1 MLRTRR
7 RAASSTGSSNAGYL
21 LPVILFWGYEMP
33 TCLTFETNEPPIQY
47 RHHRIEVSRVGRGW
61 RASIFAPNAMRP
73 LDDSPSNLE
82 KSDKKEIVAQAK
94 RVIDAHL
101 TSASRLGQ

>member
-1 MLRTRR
+1 
-7 RAASSTGSSNAGYL
+7 
-21 LPVILFWGYEMP
+21 MP
-33 TCLTFETNEPPIQY
+33 MCVTSKPNEPPIQY
-47 RHHRIEVSRVGRGW
+47 RHHRMEVSRVGKGW

-73 LDDSPSNLE
+73 LADSPSNLE

-101 TSASRLGQ
+101 TSAKGARAFACKQFCV

>member
-1 MLRTRR
+1 
-7 RAASSTGSSNAGYL
+7 
-21 LPVILFWGYEMP
+21 
-33 TCLTFETNEPPIQY
+33 
-47 RHHRIEVSRVGRGW
+47 
-61 RASIFAPNAMRP
+61 MRP

>member
-1 MLRTRR
+1 M
-7 RAASSTGSSNAGYL
+7 
-21 LPVILFWGYEMP
+21 
-33 TCLTFETNEPPIQY
+33 
-47 RHHRIEVSRVGRGW
+47 GRGW

-94 RVIDAHL
+94 RVIDRRAGSGNNSL
-101 TSASRLGQ
+101 RVKFSDRYSRRFTAGSRRGSTRAI